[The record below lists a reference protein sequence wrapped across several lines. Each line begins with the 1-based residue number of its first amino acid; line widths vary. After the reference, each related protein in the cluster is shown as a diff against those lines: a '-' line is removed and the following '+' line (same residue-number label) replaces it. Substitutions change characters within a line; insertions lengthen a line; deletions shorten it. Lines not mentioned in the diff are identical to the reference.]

1 MRRPPLA
8 LACATLALLVS
19 TALAADHPLLL
30 ADAVIVNPGTRVSL
44 RHALCRPFAGKAAP
58 IMKPMAAAVQVPD
71 GTTIDLIKELPPD
84 APPSDW
90 QLAFTAAQPGDHVV
104 MIHGQPFDEGESLFQ
119 DFVKL
124 VIHVEGSE
132 RGWERQLRTRLEVVP
147 LTRPYGIPVGTTFRG
162 MITESGKP
170 VAGSLV
176 RAEPWIEKGG
186 GDDVPAWK
194 QHRLERTGPSGEFAV
209 TFDRPG
215 FWMLSAE
222 SNGRVVSKGGQ
233 RMQEVLRAGLW
244 VKVGD

>member
-1 MRRPPLA
+1 MRRAPFAIACLSLA
-8 LACATLALLVS
+8 VLVS

-30 ADAVIVNPGTRVSL
+30 ADATVVKPGTRVAL
-44 RHALCRPFAGKAAP
+44 RHALCQPFAGKTSP

-71 GTTIDLIKELPPD
+71 GSTIDLIKELPPD

-90 QLAFTAAQPGDHVV
+90 QLAFMAQVPGDHVI
-104 MIHGQPFDEGESLFQ
+104 MIHGQPFDENEMLYQ

-124 VIHVEGSE
+124 IIHVDGSE

-147 LTRPYGIPVGTTFRG
+147 LTRPYGLPVGSIFRG

-170 VAGSLV
+170 VASSLV
-176 RAEPWIEKGG
+176 RCEPWNEKGG
-186 GDDVPAWK
+186 GENVPAHK

-209 TFDRPG
+209 TFDKPG

-222 SNGRVVSKGGQ
+222 FNGRQVQKGGQ